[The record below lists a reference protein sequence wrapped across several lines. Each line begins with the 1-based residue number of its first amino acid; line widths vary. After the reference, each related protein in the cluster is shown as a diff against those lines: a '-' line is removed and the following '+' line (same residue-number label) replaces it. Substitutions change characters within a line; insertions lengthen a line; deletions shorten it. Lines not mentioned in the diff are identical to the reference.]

1 MEIKDSED
9 RKDED
14 EEEKKLAEKYNIL
27 FFECSEIGNNIV
39 LSFNQLNVKIIEKQK
54 EEANNKDRNV
64 RNDERK
70 SLRIDKDVRKRQN

>member
-1 MEIKDSED
+1 MEIKDNED
-9 RKDED
+9 RKVEYK
-14 EEEKKLAEKYNIL
+14 EEKKLDEKYNIL
-27 FFECSEIGNNIV
+27 FFECSEIGNNIG